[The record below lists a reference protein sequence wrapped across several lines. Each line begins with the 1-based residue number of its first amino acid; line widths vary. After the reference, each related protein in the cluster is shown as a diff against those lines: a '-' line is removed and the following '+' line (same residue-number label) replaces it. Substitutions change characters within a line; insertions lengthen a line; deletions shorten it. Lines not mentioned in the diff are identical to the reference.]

1 VFYNSHHTRLDK
13 PKYPKEN
20 IIAVHI
26 ETGSMQT
33 PAFYRSH
40 NLDHLGLVAALY
52 DEIGIGSLIDTLIP
66 QDLEQ
71 RHVSIGQ
78 AVKAMVINGLGF
90 TQSPLYLTPHFFED
104 KPTDRLIAPN
114 IQADH
119 LNDTTLGRAMD
130 SIFKQGVSEIFAQ
143 ISMKAVSI
151 LGLECRIAHAD
162 TTSFHTDGVYNS
174 NDEPEEGVI
183 HITKGYSRDHRP
195 DLNQIGLQLICEH
208 QAGIP
213 LLMEPLNGNSV
224 DKDSFHDLI
233 KNHIAQLKE
242 DVGLEYLIADSA
254 LYTAKSLQEMVDCL
268 WISRVPETIKLT
280 HDMIDAIVPELMEN
294 PNEKSV
300 RSLCCRYAEINQRWL
315 VVYSPESRRRATKTI
330 NKQWLKQTTAL
341 HKSFQKLC
349 TQNFS
354 CEEDA
359 IKALKKFEEKESL
372 IEIISEPIAKIARY
386 KSSGRPKKDQQAD
399 SYDYQIRGS
408 IMILLA
414 PRQKRIQRKSCYIL
428 ATNQVDS
435 EQLPDTE
442 MMALYKSQ
450 QKVERGFRFMK
461 DPLFMASSLFLKSPQ
476 RMMVLM
482 MIMTLC
488 LLLYAALEYR
498 IRQSL
503 QQAKKTFP
511 NQKGHGISAPTA
523 RWVFQFFKGIHVLR
537 LPDSQAIVLNMN
549 SHHILLLTLLGE
561 KYEKLYSG
569 SG

>member
-1 VFYNSHHTRLDK
+1 
-13 PKYPKEN
+13 
-20 IIAVHI
+20 
-26 ETGSMQT
+26 MQS
-33 PAFYRSH
+33 PALYRSH

-52 DEIGIGSLIDTLIP
+52 DELGIGTLIDSLIP

-90 TQSPLYLTPHFFED
+90 TQSPLYLTPQFFED
-104 KPTDRLIAPN
+104 KPVERLIAPN
-114 IQADH
+114 VQAEQ

-130 SIFKQGVSEIFAQ
+130 DIFQHGVSELFGQ
-143 ISMKAVSI
+143 ISMKAVGI
-151 LGLECRIAHAD
+151 LGLVCRIAHAD
-162 TTSFHTDGVYNS
+162 TTSFHTDGVHNS
-174 NDEPEEGVI
+174 NDEPEDGVV

-213 LLMEPLNGNSV
+213 LLMQPLNGNSI
-224 DKDSFHDLI
+224 DKDSFNDLI
-233 KNHIAQLKE
+233 KNHIGQLKT

-254 LYTAKSLQEMVDCL
+254 LYTAKNLQEMTDCL
-268 WISRVPETIKLT
+268 WISLVPGTINLR
-280 HDMIDAIVPELMEN
+280 HEIIDAIVPELMQT
-294 PNEKSV
+294 PDEKGL
-300 RSLCCRYAEINQRWL
+300 RSLCCNYAGINQRWL
-315 VVYSPESRRRATKTI
+315 VIYSPESRNRATKTI
-330 NKQWLKQTTAL
+330 NKQWLKQTTTL
-341 HKSFQKLC
+341 NKNFQKLC
-349 TQNFS
+349 AQNFS

-359 IKALKKFEEKESL
+359 LKALKKFEEKETL
-372 IEIISEPIAKIARY
+372 IEVSSEPVAKIARY
-386 KSSGRPKKDQQAD
+386 KTSGRPKKDQQAD
-399 SYDYQIRGS
+399 YYDYQIRGS
-408 IMILLA
+408 IMTLLE

-428 ATNQVDS
+428 ATNQLDS
-435 EQLPDTE
+435 EQLSDAE
-442 MMALYKSQ
+442 VIDLYKSQ

-461 DPLFMASSLFLKSPQ
+461 DPLFMASSLFLKSPK

-511 NQKGHGISAPTA
+511 NQKGHDISNPTA
-523 RWVFQFFKGIHVLR
+523 RWIFQFFSGIHVLR
-537 LPDSQAIVLNMN
+537 LPDSQTLVLNMN
-549 SHHILLLTLLGE
+549 SHHILLLRLLGE

-569 SG
+569 NG